1 MLKKLVQDVSKNAI
15 THGAIPFWSWNDKLE
30 ESELRRQI
38 RNMYDMGMKGFFMHA
53 RMGLETEYMSDEWY
67 AAIDASIDEARK
79 LGMEAWSYDENG
91 WPSGFGGG
99 KVLENPENHATYI
112 KRSVVDTFPEN
123 PEAYLGI
130 YVIEDG
136 KSRRVTTPVDGA
148 TSYQLIEVAYD
159 LSYIDILNPRV
170 IAEFIESTHED
181 YKKRIAPEDFGTT
194 MPGFFTDE
202 PQYFRRGTPWS
213 RTLPAVF
220 DAMYGYDVVD
230 NLIKLFEACEG
241 YREFRY
247 DYYKMLNKLYT
258 ESFAKQIFDWCEAN
272 GCQLTGHTIAEETL
286 RGQMVCCG
294 GAMPFYRFQ
303 HLPGIDWLGR
313 RIDVKGDLM
322 SKQIGSVCAQ
332 TGRDK
337 AITETFAM
345 CGWDVSPTELKNIA
359 DYQFSGGINMLCHHL
374 YPYSIRGQRKRDYPA
389 HYSDYLPWQK
399 HLKDFNR
406 YYNHLG
412 YMLSLGSEYADV
424 LVIHPIR
431 QAYLDFQREQEQ
443 ESIQT
448 AEAAC
453 RVLSDKLSGNQ
464 IGYHYGDEYLM
475 AEMASVEG
483 NTIRVGLCT
492 YGTVIIPA
500 METLSANTVKLL
512 REFVA
517 NGGKVHL
524 FSELPTMVDA
534 RPADFSWLRANTT
547 FEDIRAAQEVVIS
560 KNGASIPDIRVMTRK
575 TENGRVIFVT
585 NYTKNAHEQVEIRV
599 KGCRNLV
606 KLDILSLAPKTLCGE
621 VQNGD
626 FVAMVNVESSESF
639 MLIESDE
646 IKAAPLSQF
655 TAPAATFCPAGQFR
669 FVKRPINTL
678 TLDNLCYSTDG
689 KTFSEEMPL
698 MQLKDQLLRDRYEGD
713 LTIKHTFL
721 VDEIPD
727 TLSLVLEPMDYKSV
741 TVNGTPVD
749 FTESRHL
756 DSRFLEADIAALAKV
771 GENVIEYT
779 IHYFQNDYV
788 YYVLFSDVSE
798 SFRNCLNFDTEIE
811 CAYLFGDFAVKTD
824 GDQFEAH
831 PSQQSDFGYT
841 YSGKFSLAKQKDTVD
856 PANVI
861 TEGYPFFA
869 GELDMVTEIDYRR
882 GAPTELALNGRYS
895 TAEIYVNGKY
905 VSTLMFSN
913 HCDLSAHLKEGKNIL
928 RIKLFNARRNQLG
941 PLHANDVEPISVGPR
956 TFTGEKQWV
965 DGNWNGYLKDK
976 YCFVR
981 FGFDHE

>member
-1 MLKKLVQDVSKNAI
+1 MLKALVKDVSRNSI
-15 THGAIPFWSWNDKLE
+15 THGAIPFWSWNDRLE
-30 ESELRRQI
+30 EGELRRQI

-67 AAIDASIDEARK
+67 SAIEASIDEARK

-112 KRSVVDTFPEN
+112 KRSVAETFPEN

-313 RIDVKGDLM
+313 RIDYKGDLM

-337 AITETFAM
+337 AITETYAM
-345 CGWDVSPTELKNIA
+345 CGWDVSPAELKNIG
-359 DYQFSGGINMLCHHL
+359 DFQFSGGLNMLCHHL

-399 HLKDFNR
+399 HLRDFNL
-406 YYNHLG
+406 YFNHLG

-424 LVIHPIR
+424 LVIHPMR
-431 QAYLDFQREQEQ
+431 QAYMYFQREQEQ
-443 ESIQT
+443 TSI
-448 AEAAC
+448 ASIDASC
-453 RVLSDKLSGNQ
+453 RALTDMLTQNQ
-464 IGYHYGDEYLM
+464 IGFHYGDEYLM
-475 AEMASVEG
+475 EEMASVEG
-483 NTIRVGLCT
+483 KSIRVGLCT
-492 YGTVIIPA
+492 YNTVIVPA
-500 METLSANTVKLL
+500 METLSENTASLL
-512 REFVA
+512 RKFVE
-517 NGGKVHL
+517 NGGKVYL
-524 FSELPTMVDA
+524 YSDCPTMIEA
-534 RPADFSWLRANTT
+534 RPADLSWLRANTS
-547 FEDIRAAQEVVIS
+547 FEDIKAAQEIVIAKDG
-560 KNGASIPDIRVMTRK
+560 KNIPDLRVRARK

-585 NYTKNAHEQVEIRV
+585 NYTKNTHEGVEIRV
-599 KGCRNLV
+599 KDCRNLV
-606 KLDILSLAPKTLCGE
+606 KIDILNLAPETLCGE
-621 VQNGD
+621 ACGND
-626 FVAMVNVESSESF
+626 FLAKVNIDASESF

-646 IKAAPLSQF
+646 IAASPLADF
-655 TAPAATFCPAGQFR
+655 TAPAKTFCPRGCFR
-669 FVKRPINTL
+669 FVKRPVNTL
-678 TLDNLCYSTDG
+678 TLDNLSYSLDG
-689 KTFSEEMPL
+689 KTFSDEMPL

-713 LTIKHTFL
+713 LTIRHTFRA
-721 VDEIPD
+721 DEIPN
-727 TLSLVLEPMDYKSV
+727 TISVVVEPMEYKSI
-741 TVNGTPVD
+741 TVNGKPVTL
-749 FTESRHL
+749 TESRHL
-756 DSRFLEADIAALAKV
+756 DNRFLEADIADLVVV
-771 GENVIEYT
+771 GDNVVEYT
-779 IHYFQNDYV
+779 IHYYQDDYV

-798 SFRNCLNFDTEIE
+798 SFRNCLNIDTEIE

-824 GDQFEAH
+824 ADKFEAH
-831 PSQQSDFGYT
+831 PNFGYT
-841 YSGKFSLAKQKDTVD
+841 YSGSFSLIKPKDTVD

-861 TEGYPFFA
+861 TDGYPFFA
-869 GELDMVTEIDYRR
+869 GELDLETEIEYTC
-882 GAPTELALNGRYS
+882 GAPTELVLDGRYS

-905 VSTLMFSN
+905 AETLLFKN
-913 HCDLSAHLKEGKNIL
+913 HCDLAKHLVEGKNTL
-928 RIKLFNARRNQLG
+928 RIKLYNARRNQLG
-941 PLHANDVEPISVGPR
+941 PLHAPEVEPHSVGPR
-956 TFTGEKQWV
+956 SFTGEKQWEN
-965 DGNWNGYLKDK
+965 GEWKGYLKDK